1 MCLSDKYILRL
12 TNTVV
17 GNQPVRLNANKNGV
31 FITVPNYLVGKGKCN
46 IKVNDINVQLRNDTA
61 TRVVPNGTHLVCI
74 RSNIPKLGYNN
85 ENNGQ
90 PNILG
95 TAVIETDNV
104 NAVKIDSSSS
114 YEFTCPQLPQEI
126 FLERMCYNI
135 TGSFNLVPAI
145 SYTTNTVPFQVD
157 LEIEFF
163 EDMVDNK

>member
-17 GNQPVRLNANKNGV
+17 GNQAPRLTTKKDGV
-31 FITVPNYLVGKGKCN
+31 FIIVPNYLVGKGKCQ
-46 IKVNDINVQLRNDTA
+46 IKVNDINVQLRNGTGN
-61 TRVVPNGTHLVCI
+61 RVVANGTHLVCI

-85 ENNGQ
+85 ENNGH

-95 TAVIETDNV
+95 TAVVETDNV
-104 NAVKIDSSSS
+104 NAVKIDSSAS

-126 FLERMCYNI
+126 FLERMCYKI
-135 TGSFNLVPAI
+135 TTPFNLIAA
-145 SYTTNTVPFQVD
+145 NTFFTDVVPFQVD

-163 EDMVDNK
+163 EDQKDNK

>member
-17 GNQPVRLNANKNGV
+17 GNEAARLNANKNGV
-31 FITVPNYLVGKGKCN
+31 FITIPNYLVGKGKCQ

-61 TRVVPNGTHLVCI
+61 TRVVANGTHLVCI

-95 TAVIETDNV
+95 TAVIDADTV
-104 NAVKIDSSSS
+104 NAVKIDSSAS
-114 YEFTCPQLPQEI
+114 YSFTCPQLPQEI
-126 FLERMCYNI
+126 FLERMCYK
-135 TGSFNLVPAI
+135 TTSPFNLVEAI
-145 SYTTNTVPFQVD
+145 SYTTAAVPFQVD

-163 EDMVDNK
+163 EDKMDNK

>member
-17 GNQPVRLNANKNGV
+17 GNEAARLNANKNGV

-46 IKVNDINVQLRNDTA
+46 IKVN
-61 TRVVPNGTHLVCI
+61 
-74 RSNIPKLGYNN
+74 IPKLGYNN

-95 TAVIETDNV
+95 TAVIDADTV

-135 TGSFNLVPAI
+135 TGSFNLVPAV
-145 SYTTNTVPFQVD
+145 SYTTAAVPFQVD

-163 EDMVDNK
+163 EDKMDNK